1 MNVLIQIL
9 CISISFVYGFISF
22 IGYKYNNKLGNNYF
36 IWQLIFNLFYSF
48 ISVLL
53 YVIIIYKINGGIF
66 HIYFIFSL
74 IIGYIMSNYIVKSI
88 KIKRDNNK
96 NMI

>member
-1 MNVLIQIL
+1 MNVLIQII
-9 CISISFVYGFISF
+9 CIAISFIYGFIVF
-22 IGYKYNNKLGNNYF
+22 IGYKYNNKLGNNNF
-36 IWQLIFNLFYSF
+36 IWQLVFSLLYSF

-74 IIGYIMSNYIVKSI
+74 IIGYIVSNHIVKFI
-88 KIKRDNNK
+88 KIKRYNNK